1 MTSPSDTCASS
12 SRRPAWRWAGYGALA
27 LIMALGF
34 WGYLSPSMRLNW
46 ESVAALCGF

>member
-1 MTSPSDTCASS
+1 MTSPADVRASS
-12 SRRPAWRWAGYGALA
+12 PRRSAWRWTGYGALA
-27 LIMALGF
+27 LVMALGF